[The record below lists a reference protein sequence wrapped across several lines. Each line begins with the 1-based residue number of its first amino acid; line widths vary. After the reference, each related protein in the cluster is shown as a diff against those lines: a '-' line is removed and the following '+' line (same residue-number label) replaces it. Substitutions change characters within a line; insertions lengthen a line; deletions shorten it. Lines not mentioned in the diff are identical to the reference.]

1 MTQDALRRA
10 WLRCAVRFIGGAAV
24 ALSIAGCTTGPT
36 GQVVDTVLLNGRVAT
51 VDARFTMAEAV
62 AVGGGRILAV
72 GRSDVIQ
79 RMAGPDTR
87 VVDLAGRTVIPGLID
102 NHTHVIRAAERWTQE
117 ARIDGVASRR
127 EALDII
133 AARARVA
140 QPGAWIVVLGG
151 WTEDQFTDQKGGFT
165 REELDQAAPRNP
177 VFMQVLFLRGY
188 ANSLALKA
196 AGMDGLPLE
205 RTRVLPPPSI
215 RRMHETLPPV
225 TPDAWRA
232 GARSLMA
239 DLNRVGITA
248 VLDVGGNGFTE
259 QHYAPFAELDAKGAL
274 SVRFVYLKY
283 TEARTPEEGRTLAE
297 WLLREKPHRGSDY
310 FRVIGIGENIYS
322 PTTDNT
328 YQPFE
333 PAAPAAQAWGD
344 IVRAAARGGWH
355 VHQHATHDSTIRM
368 FLDQIEAVD
377 RDVRVRPLRWTLA
390 HVDGISDPSIERL
403 RRLGMGV
410 TVHSRP
416 SIQGQMVLK
425 RWGEAGRN
433 MPDLRRI
440 QDSGLPWGLGTD
452 TTVVAPYSPFVSLWW
467 AVSGRMLDGTKVSD
481 RTITRQEALV
491 AHTRSN
497 AWFLF
502 QERDI
507 GSIERG
513 KQADLV
519 VLDRDYFTIPEAEIR
534 NIQPVMTMVGGRV
547 VFEAR
552 GR

>member
-1 MTQDALRRA
+1 MTHVAHLPSWLHRA
-10 WLRCAVRFIGGAAV
+10 ARLLVGAAIAAAV
-24 ALSIAGCTTGPT
+24 YGCATDIAGPAAD
-36 GQVVDTVLLNGRVAT
+36 VVLVNGRIAT
-51 VDARFTMAEAV
+51 VDQRFSFAEAV

-72 GRSDVIQ
+72 GTSGDIR
-79 RMAGPDTR
+79 RMAGPGTR
-87 VVDLAGRTVIPGLID
+87 VVDLGGRTVVPGLID

-133 AARARVA
+133 AAKARAAR
-140 QPGAWIVVLGG
+140 PGEWVVVLGG

-165 REELDQAAPRNP
+165 REELDRAAPQNP

-196 AGMDGLPLE
+196 SGMDGLPPE

-215 RRMHETLPPV
+215 RRMHETMPKV
-225 TPDAWRA
+225 SQDAWRA
-232 GARSLMA
+232 GVRSLMG

-259 QHYAPFAELDAKGAL
+259 QHYAPFAELDAKGGL
-274 SVRFVYLKY
+274 SVRFIYLQY
-283 TEARTPEEGRTLAE
+283 TEARTPDEGRAVAE
-297 WLLREKPHRGSDY
+297 RLSREKPHRGSDY

-328 YQPFE
+328 YQPFK
-333 PAAPAAQAWGD
+333 PSAPAAQAWGD

-355 VHQHATHDSTIRM
+355 VHQHATHDSTIAM

-377 RDVRVRPLRWTLA
+377 RDIPVRPLRWTLA
-390 HVDGISDPSIERL
+390 HVDGISDSSVERL

-425 RWGEAGRN
+425 RWGDAGRN

-467 AVSGRMLDGTKVSD
+467 AVSGRMLDGSKVSD

-502 QERDI
+502 EEKSL
-507 GSIERG
+507 GSLEAG
-513 KQADLV
+513 KHADLV
-519 VLDRDYFTIPEAEIR
+519 VLDRDYFTVPEDEIR
-534 NIQPVMTMVGGRV
+534 NIRPVMTMVGGRIV
-547 VFEAR
+547 YEAT

>member
-1 MTQDALRRA
+1 MTQVVQLQAWLRRA
-10 WLRCAVRFIGGAAV
+10 MRLLGGAVAAV
-24 ALSIAGCTTGPT
+24 LVAGCAGTPSGP
-36 GQVVDTVLLNGRVAT
+36 VADTVLVNGRVAT
-51 VDARFTMAEAV
+51 VDARSSMAEAV

-72 GRSDVIQ
+72 GTSADIR
-79 RMAGPDTR
+79 RMAGPRTR
-87 VVDLAGRTVIPGLID
+87 VVDLGGRTVIPGLID

-117 ARIDGVASRR
+117 ARIDGISSRR
-127 EALDII
+127 QALDII
-133 AARARVA
+133 AARARA
-140 QPGAWIVVLGG
+140 ARPGEWVVVLGG

-165 REELDQAAPRNP
+165 REELDRAAPYNP

-196 AGMDGLPLE
+196 AGMDGLPPE

-215 RRMHETLPPV
+215 RRMHEMMPAV
-225 TPDAWRA
+225 TQEAWHA
-232 GARSLMA
+232 GARTLMA

-248 VLDVGGNGFTE
+248 VLDVGGNGFT
-259 QHYAPFAELDAKGAL
+259 QKHYAPFAELDAKGAL
-274 SVRFVYLKY
+274 TVRFVYLQY
-283 TEARTPEEGRTLAE
+283 TEARTPEEGKALADR
-297 WLLREKPHRGSDY
+297 LLREKPHRGSDY
-310 FRVIGIGENIYS
+310 FRVIGIGENIYG

-333 PAAPAAQAWGD
+333 PAAPAAQAWGG

-377 RDVRVRPLRWTLA
+377 RDIPVRPLRWTLA
-390 HVDGISDPSIERL
+390 HVDGISDASVERL

-425 RWGEAGRN
+425 RWGAAGRN

-467 AVSGRMLDGTKVSD
+467 AVSGRMLDGSKVSD
-481 RTITRQEALV
+481 RTLTRQEALV

-502 QERDI
+502 QERNI
-507 GSIERG
+507 GSLEQG
-513 KQADLV
+513 KHADLV
-519 VLDRDYFTIPEAEIR
+519 VLDRDYFTVPEDEIR
-534 NIQPVMTMVGGRV
+534 QIRPAMTMVGGRV
-547 VFEAR
+547 VYEAM